1 MDGSRFDRLARAF
14 GESRTRRGVAA
25 LLAAGALPLL
35 GGGDADAKKKK
46 KKCKSPKVKC
56 GKKCLPAGSC
66 CSDANCGGNGVC
78 QGNACACA
86 TGFRLCNGSCIPKDR
101 CCSTADCGGGVCS
114 GGKCLCPQ
122 GTKACGGKCIPESGC
137 CTKADYGSPCK
148 TCQNNVCSAG
158 CGAGE
163 LCLDNGSCGDVCP
176 SPQCPP
182 GCSCNT
188 NTEGFEPVCRI
199 TNNGGICGPAQVCT
213 TTAGCPA
220 GTVCSS
226 ACVGTTGDDRC
237 LPLCPF

>member
-35 GGGDADAKKKK
+35 GGEDADAKKKKK

-66 CSDANCGGNGVC
+66 CSDANCGG
-78 QGNACACA
+78 
-86 TGFRLCNGSCIPKDR
+86 
-101 CCSTADCGGGVCS
+101 GVCS
-114 GGKCLCPQ
+114 SGKCNCPQ

-137 CTKADYGSPCK
+137 CTKADCGSPCK

-163 LCLDNGSCGDVCP
+163 LCLDNGSCGKICP
-176 SPQCPP
+176 SPPCNP

-226 ACVGTTGDDRC
+226 ACAGTTGDNRC